1 MSVQTKASR
10 VRLLLFDVDG
20 VLTTGEVIMHADG
33 SESKGFTS
41 AMAPRRLGAARRAD
55 GRALSARSLGATAHR
70 AAQLAVRIV
79 EQGVKSKIA
88 AYEQIIRDA
97 KVDDRDVAYMGDD
110 LLDLQV
116 LARSGCRPR
125 RPRHQKCG
133 SGWIGSARSP
143 VAEAQCAGS
152 SGSCTRSSVGTTCC
166 DSIFL
171 RRNGRLRHTPEHAR
185 RAAGR
190 PGDWQGLGAPQASR
204 RPMDR
209 SAPRANRPTTC
220 SA

>member
-1 MSVQTKASR
+1 MSVQTKAAR

-33 SESKGFTS
+33 SESKGFHI
-41 AMAPRRLGAARRAD
+41 RDGAAIVWAQRA
-55 GRALSARSLGATAHR
+55 GLTVGLLSARSSGATAHR

-116 LARSGCRPR
+116 LARVGL
-125 RPRHQKCG
+125 
-133 SGWIGSARSP
+133 SAAPADAAPEVRERVDWVST
-143 VAEAQCAGS
+143 VAGGRGAVRELVELVLRAQQ
-152 SGSCTRSSVGTTCC
+152 RWDDV
-166 DSIFL
+166 L
-171 RRNGRLRHTPEHAR
+171 RQHL
-185 RAAGR
+185 
-190 PGDWQGLGAPQASR
+190 PQA
-204 RPMDR
+204 
-209 SAPRANRPTTC
+209 
-220 SA
+220 

>member
-1 MSVQTKASR
+1 MSVQAKASR

-33 SESKGFTS
+33 SESKGFHI
-41 AMAPRRLGAARRAD
+41 RDGAAIVWAQRA
-55 GRALSARSLGATAHR
+55 GLTVGLLSARSSGATAHR

-116 LARSGCRPR
+116 LARVGL
-125 RPRHQKCG
+125 
-133 SGWIGSARSP
+133 SAAPADAAPEVRERVDWVST
-143 VAEAQCAGS
+143 VAGGRGAVRELVELVLRAQQ
-152 SGSCTRSSVGTTCC
+152 RWDDV
-166 DSIFL
+166 L
-171 RRNGRLRHTPEHAR
+171 RQHL
-185 RAAGR
+185 
-190 PGDWQGLGAPQASR
+190 PQA
-204 RPMDR
+204 
-209 SAPRANRPTTC
+209 
-220 SA
+220 